1 MYTEYGQIIFHYAN
15 GETEAFSVYPLSF
28 DGEEPVPQIN
38 LEECLQQLQEK
49 KWLILQLADDTICIN
64 TDQVLRVE
72 IRPVVT
78 SLPAERVLGAAERIT
93 ALSRGR

>member
-1 MYTEYGQIIFHYAN
+1 MLAEYGQIVFHYAN
-15 GETEAFSVYPLSF
+15 GETEAFSVFPLVF
-28 DGEEPVPQIN
+28 EGEEVEPQIN
-38 LEECLQQLQEK
+38 LEDCLKQLQEQ

-78 SLPAERVLGAAERIT
+78 SLAREKVLGAAERIT